1 METKKNGPNTVK
13 TNKYLFS
20 RNSVAILFFVFL
32 FVFFIFYRFDNDSGD
47 HYIGMVQTF
56 ITFTIAYIILGESRF
71 FEKSWIADKY
81 ETLTASGLPFDSIEA
96 LVIEKSYFESPS
108 ASLKDLAHQLNTNT
122 NQLSKTINVH
132 TGGNFNDYI
141 NQKRINE
148 AKNRLLDKDFGHLTV
163 EAIGNSVGF
172 NSKSAFYT
180 AFKKFTN
187 TSPSAF
193 LKEKR
198 N

>member
-1 METKKNGPNTVK
+1 
-13 TNKYLFS
+13 
-20 RNSVAILFFVFL
+20 
-32 FVFFIFYRFDNDSGD
+32 
-47 HYIGMVQTF
+47 
-56 ITFTIAYIILGESRF
+56 FTIAYIILGESRF